1 MRIAICDD
9 LKEDR
14 EHLSSALKEYFFE
27 NDMSMELDA
36 FDSGE
41 EFLERAE
48 SKNYD
53 LIFLDIYMKN
63 LTGVDVAKKV
73 REDNAKS
80 QIIFTTTSLEHGAD
94 SYEVDA
100 FYYLVKPIDKQKLQE
115 VLDKFCAMMFKV
127 RSIEV
132 KSGRTM
138 INVFLADIIYVEA
151 VGKKS
156 LIHTKSGEDVEASMG
171 ISEILSM
178 LPKNDFCKPIRY
190 AIVSFWEVKSMPN
203 DEISLSNGVTI
214 SVSRNEKENV
224 RKAFAD
230 FKWRKLRG
238 NI

>member
-1 MRIAICDD
+1 MRIVICDD

-41 EFLERAE
+41 AFLEKAD

-53 LIFLDIYMKN
+53 LIFLDIYMKS
-63 LTGVDVAKKV
+63 LTGVDVARKI

-100 FYYLVKPIDKQKLQE
+100 FYYLVKPIDKQKFQQ

-138 INVFLADIIYVEA
+138 VNIFLGDIIYIEA

-156 LIHTKSGEDVEASMG
+156 RIHTKSGENIEVSMG
-171 ISEILSM
+171 ISEIWSM

-190 AIVSFWEVKSMPN
+190 AIVSLWEVKSMPS

-214 SVSRNEKENV
+214 SVSRNEKETV
-224 RKAFAD
+224 RNAFAD

>member
-14 EHLSSALKEYFFE
+14 EYLSCALKEYFFE
-27 NDMSMELDA
+27 NDMNMEVDI
-36 FDSGE
+36 FRSGE
-41 EFLERAE
+41 EFLEKAD

-53 LIFLDIYMKN
+53 LMFLDIYMEN
-63 LTGVDVAKKV
+63 ITGVDVARKV
-73 REDNAKS
+73 RETNLKS

-100 FYYLVKPIDKQKLQE
+100 FYYLVKPIAKQKLKE

-138 INVFLADIIYVEA
+138 VSIFLSDITYIESI
-151 VGKKS
+151 GKKS
-156 LIHTKSGEDVEASMG
+156 RIHTKQGEDVEASMG
-171 ISEILSM
+171 ISEIWDM

-190 AIVSFWEVKSMPN
+190 AIVSLWEIKSMPS
-203 DEISLSNGVTI
+203 DEILLNNGAII
-214 SVSRNEKENV
+214 SVSRNERQNV
-224 RKAFAD
+224 RNAFAD